1 MRQTRYGTRDGVARG
16 SDLKGTTPP
25 PMIDVVMQ
33 NRNDDD
39 DDGASVT
46 DDSDYSTEHSHSD
59 YEVAE
64 WTSAADD
71 DSGASSSGD
80 VEEAVRSR
88 RDAAWLRA
96 DWLVSCV
103 HVRAG

>member
-1 MRQTRYGTRDGVARG
+1 M
-16 SDLKGTTPP
+16 LW
-25 PMIDVVMQ
+25 MQ
-33 NRNDDD
+33 NGNDDDD

-46 DDSDYSTEHSHSD
+46 DDSDYSTEPSD
-59 YEVAE
+59 YEIAE

-103 HVRAG
+103 RVRAG